1 MAENRQPRHMTPA
14 EPSHPLPSYS
24 SHLAED
30 PDIGQGRQ
38 AIPTVPTKSQ
48 ASKIAI
54 ALNH

>member
-14 EPSHPLPSYS
+14 EPSHPLPSCS